1 MIAWLNLA
9 VLVFASLFF
18 LYFYVLSVSPAA
30 LEKVIGAQS
39 YRKCGRFRVIA
50 ELFETATAVCC
61 IAYRF
66 YPVPNPLPPHFP
78 WDWWISALL
87 AALIGLPSL
96 ALMFVGMMD
105 AGSETMTPK
114 KEHGMYGG
122 IYKKIRHPQAVGETF
137 AWLWIALLLDS
148 PFLAV
153 FSLVYFPIFLVMC
166 HAEEQDL
173 LIRFGDAYAEY
184 MRNTGA
190 FIPRR
195 NLP

>member
-1 MIAWLNLA
+1 MIAWLNLT
-9 VLVFASLFF
+9 VLLFASLFF

-30 LEKVIGAQS
+30 LEKVIGPQA
-39 YRKCGRFRVIA
+39 YRKCGKYRVIA
-50 ELFETATAVCC
+50 ALFETITAICY

-66 YPVPNPLPPHFP
+66 YPVPTPLVERFP
-78 WDWWISALL
+78 WPWGISALL
-87 AALIGLPSL
+87 AALIGLPTL
-96 ALMFVGMMD
+96 ALMFVGMRD

-122 IYKKIRHPQAVGETF
+122 IYQKIRHPQAVGEVF

-153 FSLVYFPIFLVMC
+153 FSLAYFPIFLVMC

-173 LIRFGDAYAEY
+173 LLRFGDSYVEY
-184 MRNTGA
+184 MRRTNA

-195 NLP
+195 RIP

>member
-1 MIAWLNLA
+1 MIAWVNLA

-18 LYFYVLSVSPAA
+18 LYYYVLSVSPAA
-30 LEKVIGAQS
+30 LEKVIGAQA

-50 ELFETATAVCC
+50 ALFETVSAACY

-66 YPVPNPLPPHFP
+66 FPVSSPLLEHFP

-96 ALMFVGMMD
+96 ALMFIGMRD

-122 IYKKIRHPQAVGETF
+122 IYKKIRHPQAVGEVF

-153 FSLVYFPIFLVMC
+153 FSLAYFPIFLVMC

-173 LIRFGDAYAEY
+173 LLRFGDAYADY

-190 FIPRR
+190 FIPKR
-195 NLP
+195 NSQ

>member
-1 MIAWLNLA
+1 MIAWVNLA

-18 LYFYVLSVSPAA
+18 LYFYVRSVSPAA
-30 LEKVIGAQS
+30 LEKMIGMQA

-50 ELFETATAVCC
+50 ALFETITAICYVL
-61 IAYRF
+61 YPF
-66 YPVPNPLPPHFP
+66 YPVPNPLPDRFP
-78 WDWWISALL
+78 WSWGFSALL

-96 ALMFVGMMD
+96 ALMFIGMRD
-105 AGSETMTPK
+105 AGRETMTPK

-122 IYKKIRHPQAVGETF
+122 VYQKIRHPQAVGEVF
-137 AWLWIALLLDS
+137 AWPWIALLLNS

-173 LIRFGDAYAEY
+173 LLRFGNAYADY

-190 FIPRR
+190 FIPQRSK
-195 NLP
+195 